1 MKLPGLRLSALPVER
16 SSSQFDLTLFARE
29 GDDGL
34 RLSVEYNTDLFER
47 ETIRRLLGHYETLLG
62 GAVADPA
69 QVISRLPL
77 LSEAEYQQL
86 LVEWNAT
93 ATAYPR
99 DATLAER
106 FEAQA
111 AATPDG
117 VALLFEEQQLTYREL
132 NTRSNQLARY
142 LRQHHS
148 VGPEVRVGLPME
160 RSVEMVVGVLGIV
173 KAGGAYVPLDPNA
186 PPGRLAFMLE
196 DAGIALV
203 LTQEASREHLPAE
216 WSGPVIAL
224 DTQWPTIAQTPAT
237 DLVSGAT
244 VENLA
249 YIMYTSG
256 STGVPKGTSIC
267 QRSVMRLVKNTNYL
281 EVGPADTFLQFAPL
295 AFDASTLE
303 IWGSL
308 LNGAKL
314 VVFSPHQPSL
324 EELGRC
330 LREHEVST
338 LWLTAALFHQMVDSQ
353 PEALHGVR
361 QLFSGGDVLS
371 VPHVQRVLANLPE
384 GGVLIN
390 GYGPT
395 ENTTFTCCHVMTRES
410 RVEGSVPIGR
420 PIANT
425 QVYVLDRSM
434 QPVPVGVYGELYIG
448 GDGLARDYLKR
459 PALTAEKFV
468 PDPFSDTP
476 GARLYRT
483 GDLVRYRSDGTVEF
497 QGRRDH
503 QVKLRGYRIEL
514 GEIETVL
521 SQHPEVQAS
530 VALAREDEPGD
541 KRLVGYVVPL
551 EESLSASDLRR
562 YLQARLPDYMVPAHF
577 VMLDA
582 LPVTP
587 NGKVDRK
594 ALPALSGTRGS
605 LETSYVAPRTS
616 MEQQLVDIWQDVL
629 GLEQVGVKDNFFE
642 LGGHSLLATQ
652 VVSRVREALK
662 IDLKLQDFFELPS
675 IAGLVGA
682 LEILHT
688 STQGHQEIGDST
700 MEKRS
705 EILL

>member
-1 MKLPGLRLSALPVER
+1 
-16 SSSQFDLTLFARE
+16 
-29 GDDGL
+29 
-34 RLSVEYNTDLFER
+34 
-47 ETIRRLLGHYETLLG
+47 
-62 GAVADPA
+62 
-69 QVISRLPL
+69 
-77 LSEAEYQQL
+77 
-86 LVEWNAT
+86 
-93 ATAYPR
+93 
-99 DATLAER
+99 
-106 FEAQA
+106 
-111 AATPDG
+111 
-117 VALLFEEQQLTYREL
+117 
-132 NTRSNQLARY
+132 
-142 LRQHHS
+142 
-148 VGPEVRVGLPME
+148 
-160 RSVEMVVGVLGIV
+160 
-173 KAGGAYVPLDPNA
+173 
-186 PPGRLAFMLE
+186 
-196 DAGIALV
+196 
-203 LTQEASREHLPAE
+203 
-216 WSGPVIAL
+216 
-224 DTQWPTIAQTPAT
+224 
-237 DLVSGAT
+237 
-244 VENLA
+244 
-249 YIMYTSG
+249 
-256 STGVPKGTSIC
+256 
-267 QRSVMRLVKNTNYL
+267 
-281 EVGPADTFLQFAPL
+281 
-295 AFDASTLE
+295 
-303 IWGSL
+303 
-308 LNGAKL
+308 
-314 VVFSPHQPSL
+314 
-324 EELGRC
+324 
-330 LREHEVST
+330 
-338 LWLTAALFHQMVDSQ
+338 
-353 PEALHGVR
+353 
-361 QLFSGGDVLS
+361 
-371 VPHVQRVLANLPE
+371 
-384 GGVLIN
+384 
-390 GYGPT
+390 
-395 ENTTFTCCHVMTRES
+395 
-410 RVEGSVPIGR
+410 
-420 PIANT
+420 
-425 QVYVLDRSM
+425 M

-551 EESLSASDLRR
+551 EESLSTSDLRR

-675 IAGLVGA
+675 IAGLAGA